1 LTTIFDSPAETL
13 GEHIARLTSIEA
25 DADSVHLWQPMLIPG
40 LLQAYA
46 YACAAI
52 HATTPALPLHEVDER
67 ARARQQRI
75 DHLGRPG
82 SRHVHAVIDENALRR
97 PVGGVDALVDQ
108 LDHLLTLAA
117 LQPSLTLQILPHGGE
132 AHPGLAGAFT
142 LYRAGGQ
149 RAVFVETLTSSEIST
164 RPDDLAAYASAWER
178 LERLAL
184 PSATSLQL
192 IEDTRG
198 ALCARKSS
206 R

>member
-1 LTTIFDSPAETL
+1 MTAIFDTPAETL

-25 DADSVHLWQPMLIPG
+25 DADAVHLWQPMLIPG

-52 HATTPALPLHEVDER
+52 HATTPALPLHAVDER

-75 DHLGRPG
+75 DQLGRPG
-82 SRHVHAVIDENALRR
+82 SRHVHAVIDENALHR
-97 PVGGVDALVDQ
+97 PVGGADALIDQ

-117 LQPSLTLQILPHGGE
+117 LQPSLKLQILPYGGE

-142 LYRAGGQ
+142 LYRAEGQ

-164 RPDDLAAYASAWER
+164 RPDDLAAYASAWDR

-184 PSATSLQL
+184 PVEASLNL